1 MTSINNVLQKS
12 EFSIDTKINAMVAV
26 GDLCLAT
33 EENFG
38 PYLDNTMTCLFSACT
53 ITVQPPNNFESDE
66 SIQKLRDA
74 LIDAFISIIH
84 GMRPLC
90 TSP

>member
-1 MTSINNVLQKS
+1 MI
-12 EFSIDTKINAMVAV
+12 AV

-33 EENFG
+33 EENFA
-38 PYLDNTMTCLFSACT
+38 PHLDSTMGCLFSACS
-53 ITVQPPNNFESDE
+53 ITVQPPVNFESDE

-84 GMRPLC
+84 GIQPLC
-90 TSP
+90 NSPQN